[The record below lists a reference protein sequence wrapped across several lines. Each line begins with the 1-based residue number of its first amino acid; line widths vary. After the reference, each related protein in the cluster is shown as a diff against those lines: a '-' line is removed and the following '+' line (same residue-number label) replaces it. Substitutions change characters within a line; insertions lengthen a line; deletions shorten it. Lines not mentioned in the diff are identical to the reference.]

1 MASVLTTTGGDEYVG
16 RVAEVIAAAFSNSIF
31 TAYLHRTSESTW
43 PSTQVPIEILRPYF
57 EKSIAH
63 RVLHG
68 AELVEAGN
76 WAAVAVW
83 VPPGISIPA
92 SGALDPRIH
101 EYRDRFA
108 EVKKEYMQDRQYW
121 YLNLIGRHPDRTEP
135 GVVRA
140 LIDPY
145 LHRARAAGI
154 PVWLEAISEH
164 GRQVYEHLSFRTVAE
179 VRLGVGKV
187 NGNGE
192 LDKKGEGL
200 VVFGMMAE

>member
-1 MASVLTTTGGDEYVG
+1 M
-16 RVAEVIAAAFSNSIF
+16 I
-31 TAYLHRTSESTW
+31 ST
-43 PSTQVPIEILRPYF
+43 
-57 EKSIAH
+57 
-63 RVLHG
+63 
-68 AELVEAGN
+68 
-76 WAAVAVW
+76 
-83 VPPGISIPA
+83 
-92 SGALDPRIH
+92 
-101 EYRDRFA
+101 
-108 EVKKEYMQDRQYW
+108 
-121 YLNLIGRHPDRTEP
+121 

-192 LDKKGEGL
+192 LDEKGEGL